1 MQANIQITN
10 INGTGI
16 TADAASESF
25 DEPLTAAQVL
35 VIVDPFIV

>member
-1 MQANIQITN
+1 MQASIKITN
-10 INGTGI
+10 INGNI

-35 VIVDPFIV
+35 DM